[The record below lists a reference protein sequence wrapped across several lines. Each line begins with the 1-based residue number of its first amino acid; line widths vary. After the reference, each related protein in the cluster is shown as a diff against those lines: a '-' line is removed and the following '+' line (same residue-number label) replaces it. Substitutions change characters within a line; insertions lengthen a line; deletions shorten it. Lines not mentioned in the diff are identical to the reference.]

1 MDSQDIS
8 LLRFTDWNGIATT
21 DTAIQVDWKNELALF
36 ADVKIPKAVWR
47 TDFELIDSSNEQGQ
61 IIRSLGAL
69 QPNQEVR
76 LLRITTNKNNQIERL
91 EVEMRSM
98 SRLSNSKRKM
108 SYTVDKGYTI
118 VGNRKTKFLKDE
130 NYKIVCQIL
139 NSQ

>member
-1 MDSQDIS
+1 MDSQAIS
-8 LLRFTDWNGIATT
+8 LLRFTNWNGISTT
-21 DTAIQVDWKNELALF
+21 DTAIEVDWKNELALF

-47 TDFELIDSSNEQGQ
+47 TDFELIDSSNNQGQ

-76 LLRITTNKNNQIERL
+76 LLRITTNKRNEIKRL
-91 EVEMRSM
+91 EVEMRSL

-118 VGNRKTKFLKDE
+118 VGNRQTKFLKEE

-139 NSQ
+139 NGQ